1 MSESGFPAAEFPVAE
16 VAAAKR
22 PWWTTLSR
30 MWLVTIVCLVFA
42 IGLTWAAMRAPGTEI
57 VIRFSEGHGLK
68 PGDAVRHRG
77 IDIGQVTKV
86 RLRPG
91 EEGIFVTAVLDVNAS
106 DIACEGSRFWIVRPQ
121 LDFTGISGLE
131 TAIGAKY
138 IRVIPGRAGTRQS
151 EFEGLSTRPADEL
164 GRSGV
169 EIILRGDDRY
179 GVNAG
184 SPLTWRG
191 VEVGQ
196 VLSSSLSP
204 DAMHVDT
211 RVRILDPHRR
221 LLTRESKFWV
231 TSGIQMGFDVTG
243 FEFSAES
250 LSTIARGGIAF
261 ITPGPSASGAAV
273 QPGDVFTLH
282 EKLDDQWVESAT
294 AVNLFHQQ
302 PPPMAIVTAAWKEKF
317 FGITQ
322 SRLAHASALAIAT
335 VDGFALLL
343 PADLAA
349 PPAEAIE
356 DSYRLTYV
364 SQTNEYP
371 LDVSTATNPTSE
383 IAMVSLDGI
392 QLTGSSLLS
401 ASRIRSPPNPEDC
414 FVIRKSWRSGSESAV
429 VTESIGKQEL
439 TEGDAIWRCTNSK
452 LSRDLWHGAAVVASQ
467 DEKVIG
473 MLVVSADGPVVAPLP
488 ISVIGD

>member
-1 MSESGFPAAEFPVAE
+1 MKMAESEFPVAE
-16 VAAAKR
+16 VAAVKR

-30 MWLVTIVCLVFA
+30 MWLITLVCLLIA
-42 IGLTWAAMRAPGTEI
+42 IGLTWAAIRSPGTKI

-77 IDIGQVTKV
+77 IDIGHVETVK
-86 RLRPG
+86 LSPG
-91 EEGIFVTAVLDVNAS
+91 EEGILVNAVLDGNAS
-106 DIACEGSRFWIVRPQ
+106 AIACEGSRFWIVRPQ

-131 TAIGAKY
+131 TAVGAKY
-138 IRVIPGRAGTRQS
+138 IRVIPGKGGTKQAK
-151 EFEGLSTRPADEL
+151 FEGLSTRPADEL

-211 RVRILDPHRR
+211 RVRILDSHRR

-261 ITPGPSASGAAV
+261 ITPGASTSGNPV
-273 QPGDVFTLH
+273 HPGDVFTLH
-282 EKLDDQWVESAT
+282 EKREDSWVESAT
-294 AVNLFHQQ
+294 AVNLFDRE
-302 PPPMAIVTAAWKEKF
+302 PPPMAMVTAAWSEKF
-317 FGITQ
+317 FGITR
-322 SRLAHASALAIAT
+322 SRVTQASALTIAT
-335 VDGFALLL
+335 AGGASVLL
-343 PADLAA
+343 PADLSK
-349 PPAEAIE
+349 PPADAAE
-356 DSYRLTYV
+356 DSYSLAYV
-364 SQTNEYP
+364 SETNEHA
-371 LDVSTATNPTSE
+371 LDLSAMTSPAPE
-383 IAMVSLDGI
+383 IAMVLLAGV
-392 QLTGSSLLS
+392 QLHPSSLVS
-401 ASRIRSPPNPEDC
+401 AERIRSPEGPEDC
-414 FVIRKSWRSGSESAV
+414 FVIRKSWRSGSDSAV
-429 VTESIGKQEL
+429 VTESIGKHEL
-439 TEGDAIWRCTNSK
+439 SVDDAVWRCTNSK
-452 LSRDLWHGAAVVASQ
+452 LSRDVWHGATVVASQ

-473 MLVVSADGPVVAPLP
+473 MLVVSDDGPVVAPLP
-488 ISVIGD
+488 MSVIGD